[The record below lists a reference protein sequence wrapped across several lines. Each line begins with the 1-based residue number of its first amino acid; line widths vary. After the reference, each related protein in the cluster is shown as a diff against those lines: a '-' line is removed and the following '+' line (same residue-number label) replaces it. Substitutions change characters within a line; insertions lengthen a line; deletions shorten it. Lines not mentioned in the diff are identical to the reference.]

1 MKTAEP
7 AASSNEVKV
16 KVEKEDVLA
25 QAVEAVGLGVPGD
38 QVVTQE
44 SSHDSDIE
52 YLGPEDNNNHPDS
65 ERKLPEKNGDETD
78 AAKKVKEV
86 EDLKAKE
93 IATMGAVRDKY
104 KEMQT
109 AVEKSKPVLLV
120 HPPAPPRREERRLA
134 SSTSNT
140 PSPILPSGS
149 APSFS
154 FNNVSPYPTHG
165 GSGGNR
171 TSRIESED
179 LDLVLTTYGDP
190 QDVPLLN
197 VTFRGLRDSERV
209 YAEYLV
215 RFDSLSGDL
224 TGETR
229 SNGVLSGVWMELHH
243 FTSRAELDHMNAVLK
258 AISTR
263 FFMAT
268 ITTEIRSVICPH
280 VK

>member
-1 MKTAEP
+1 MKVAEP
-7 AASSNEVKV
+7 AASSNEVKI

-38 QVVTQE
+38 NVVTQE

-52 YLGPEDNNNHPDS
+52 YLGPEDNNNHPYS
-65 ERKLPEKNGDETD
+65 ESKLPVKDGDETE
-78 AAKKVKEV
+78 AAKIVKEA

-109 AVEKSKPVLLV
+109 VVEKSKPVLLEF
-120 HPPAPPRREERRLA
+120 PPAPPKREERRLA

-149 APSFS
+149 TPSFS
-154 FNNVSPYPTHG
+154 FNNISPYKPC
-165 GSGGNR
+165 GSGNR
-171 TSRIESED
+171 SSRIESDD
-179 LDLVLTTYGDP
+179 LDLVLTTYGEP

-197 VTFRGLRDSERV
+197 VTFKGLRDSERV
-209 YAEYLV
+209 YAEHLV
-215 RFDSLSGDL
+215 RFDPLSGDL

-229 SNGVLSGVWMELHH
+229 RNGVLSGVWMELHH
-243 FTSRAELDHMNAVLK
+243 FTSRAELDHMNAVLM